1 MTMDGVRIAD
11 LKDGLICD
19 GTYILKE
26 AVMKKTNAG
35 KYYID
40 MIFMDNTGEAG
51 AKKWDATNEDM
62 ARLKINNLYL
72 VNVKVQMWQGK
83 MQLNING
90 IRPAPPEIQ
99 ARISEFV
106 PSAPIDPEDMM
117 ETIRSYM
124 DKIKNNDLARLVE
137 SIYDEYKEKLIYYPA
152 AKSLHHAVRSG
163 YLYHITTML
172 AAAEKISEVY
182 ESVDTDLLYTG
193 VLLHDV
199 LKLEELDST
208 ELGIADYSIKGQL
221 LGHIEMGLMKVDEK
235 QRALNLD
242 ENTCLLVKHMILS
255 HHEIPEY
262 GSPKPPMF
270 LEAELL
276 HYIDLIDAR
285 VFDYDSA
292 YKTVMPGEMTEKIW
306 SLDRKVYRPNY

>member
-1 MTMDGVRIAD
+1 MAMDGVRIAD
-11 LKDGLICD
+11 LKEGMICD

-40 MIFMDNTGEAG
+40 IVFMDNTGEAG
-51 AKKWDATNEDM
+51 AKKWDASNEDM
-62 ARLKINNLYL
+62 ARLKPNNLYL

-90 IRPAPPEIQ
+90 IRPAPPEVQ
-99 ARISEFV
+99 ERIAEFV
-106 PSAPIDPEDMM
+106 PSAPLSPSEMM
-117 ETIRSYM
+117 ETVKEYIG
-124 DKIKNNDLARLVE
+124 KINNSDLSRLVS
-137 SIYDEYKEKLIYYPA
+137 SIYNDYREKLVYYPA

-172 AAAEKISEVY
+172 RTAEKISEVY
-182 ESVDTDLLYTG
+182 ESIDTDLLYTG

-199 LKLEELDST
+199 MKLEELDST
-208 ELGIADYSIKGQL
+208 ELGIADYSIEGQL
-221 LGHIEMGLMKVDEK
+221 LGHIEMGVSKVDEK
-235 QRALNLD
+235 QREMELD
-242 ENTCLLVKHMILS
+242 EKTCLLVKHMILS
-255 HHEIPEY
+255 HHQIPEY

-285 VFDYDSA
+285 VFDFESA
-292 YKTVMPGEMTEKIW
+292 YRTVLPGEMTEKIW
-306 SLDRKVYRPNY
+306 SLDRRVLNPDY